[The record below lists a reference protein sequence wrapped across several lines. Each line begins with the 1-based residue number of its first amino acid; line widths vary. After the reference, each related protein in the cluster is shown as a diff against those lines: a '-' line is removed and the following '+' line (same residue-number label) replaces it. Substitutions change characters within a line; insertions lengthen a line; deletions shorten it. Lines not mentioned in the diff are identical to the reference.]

1 MDKTERGTQMHFM
14 WFTERAYHYDLET
27 DPVRYRDL
35 ENEVIRKRSFYGT
48 PNRFF
53 DRAHGAKL
61 LNQYLDEKIYTDA
74 ELLNFDGVMLNEHH
88 GTPFCLGAVMDVEA
102 SIVAKTTKRVKIAL
116 LGNPVPTVSNA
127 LRLAEELAMIDLISN
142 GRMITGWVRG
152 AGSEQLANNANP
164 AYNREM
170 FEEGVDFIVKS
181 WTTPGPFRYEGKHFH
196 FRHVNPWVLPLQ
208 TPHPPFW
215 IPGLISPETAAW
227 CAKRRYPYVAL
238 ATRLEPTLELWDFYN
253 QAAAREGYQA
263 GPENFG
269 YLQPVMVADTQ
280 ERAEEMGKRIL
291 YGGAFAHFARPEWM
305 FPPGYNSKAATRR
318 LAQTNFGA
326 NAAAKPLY
334 GDGGEQTEA
343 EIEAVKNTIY
353 QGYPDVLKDMVMIA
367 GTPDIV
373 IPKLKKVL
381 DILRPGIFSF
391 WLDGPVPFKDRKR
404 CLELLNRDVIPA
416 LREHGKKLGLVDPF
430 TRAPGSVPLH
440 GGKPEPVSDPA
451 ALAALA
457 A

>member
-1 MDKTERGTQMHFM
+1 
-14 WFTERAYHYDLET
+14 
-27 DPVRYRDL
+27 
-35 ENEVIRKRSFYGT
+35 
-48 PNRFF
+48 
-53 DRAHGAKL
+53 
-61 LNQYLDEKIYTDA
+61 
-74 ELLNFDGVMLNEHH
+74 
-88 GTPFCLGAVMDVEA
+88 
-102 SIVAKTTKRVKIAL
+102 
-116 LGNPVPTVSNA
+116 VPTVSNA

-238 ATRLEPTLELWDFYN
+238 ATRLEPTLELWDFYS

-280 ERAEEMGKRIL
+280 ERAEELGKRIL

-334 GDGGEQTEA
+334 GDGGEESQEA
-343 EIEAVKNTIY
+343 IEAVKKTIY
-353 QGYPDVLKDMVMIA
+353 AGYPDVLKDMVMIA
-367 GTPDIV
+367 GTPDNV
-373 IPKLKKVL
+373 IPKLKKVM

-391 WLDGPVPFKDRKR
+391 WLDGPVPFKDRQR

-430 TRAPGSVPLH
+430 TRLPGSIPLR
-440 GGKPEPVSDPA
+440 GDKPEPVSDPA

>member
-1 MDKTERGTQMHFM
+1 MHFM

-27 DPVRYRDL
+27 SPGKYEEL
-35 ENEVIRKRSFYGT
+35 ENEVVRKRSFYGT

-102 SIVAKTTKRVKIAL
+102 SVLAKATKRVKIAL

-170 FEEGVDFIVKS
+170 FEEGIDLIIKA

-215 IPGLISPETAAW
+215 IPGLISPDTAQW

-280 ERAEEMGKRIL
+280 ERAEELGKRIL

-305 FPPGYNSKAATRR
+305 FPPGYNSKEATRR
-318 LAQTNFGA
+318 LARSNFGV
-326 NAAAKPLY
+326 NASAKPLY
-334 GDGGEQTEA
+334 GEGGEESKEA
-343 EIEAVKNTIY
+343 IEAVKNTIY
-353 QGYPDVLKDMVMIA
+353 SGYPDVLKDMVMIA
-367 GTPDIV
+367 GTPDNV
-373 IPKLKKVL
+373 IPKLKKVM

-391 WLDGPVPFKDRKR
+391 WLDGPVPFADRRR

-430 TRAPGSVPLH
+430 TCIPGSRPLR
-440 GGKPEPVSDPA
+440 GGTPEPVSDPA
-451 ALAALA
+451 ALAELA

>member
-1 MDKTERGTQMHFM
+1 MHFM

-27 DPVRYRDL
+27 DPTRYRDL

-74 ELLNFDGVMLNEHH
+74 ELLSFDGVMLNEHH

-170 FEEGVDFIVKS
+170 YEEGVDFIVKA

-238 ATRLEPTLELWDFYN
+238 ATRLEPTLELWDFYS

-305 FPPGYNSKAATRR
+305 FPPGYNSKEATRR
-318 LAQTNFGA
+318 LARVNFGA
-326 NAAAKPLY
+326 NAASKPLY
-334 GDGGEQTEA
+334 GEGGEQTEA

-353 QGYPDVLKDMVMIA
+353 QSYPDVLKDMVMIA
-367 GTPDIV
+367 GTPDNV
-373 IPKLKKVL
+373 IPKLKKVM

-391 WLDGPVPFKDRKR
+391 WLDGPVPFPDRKR

-430 TRAPGSVPLH
+430 TRAPGSVPLR
-440 GGKPEPVSDPA
+440 GDKPEPVSDPA
-451 ALAALA
+451 ALAELA

>member
-1 MDKTERGTQMHFM
+1 
-14 WFTERAYHYDLET
+14 
-27 DPVRYRDL
+27 
-35 ENEVIRKRSFYGT
+35 
-48 PNRFF
+48 
-53 DRAHGAKL
+53 
-61 LNQYLDEKIYTDA
+61 
-74 ELLNFDGVMLNEHH
+74 
-88 GTPFCLGAVMDVEA
+88 
-102 SIVAKTTKRVKIAL
+102 
-116 LGNPVPTVSNA
+116 
-127 LRLAEELAMIDLISN
+127 
-142 GRMITGWVRG
+142 
-152 AGSEQLANNANP
+152 
-164 AYNREM
+164 
-170 FEEGVDFIVKS
+170 
-181 WTTPGPFRYEGKHFH
+181 
-196 FRHVNPWVLPLQ
+196 
-208 TPHPPFW
+208 
-215 IPGLISPETAAW
+215 
-227 CAKRRYPYVAL
+227 
-238 ATRLEPTLELWDFYN
+238 LWDFYS

-334 GDGGEQTEA
+334 GEGGEESQEA
-343 EIEAVKNTIY
+343 IEAVKKTIY
-353 QGYPDVLKDMVMIA
+353 AGYPDVLKDMVMIA
-367 GTPDIV
+367 GTPDNV
-373 IPKLKKVL
+373 IPKLKKVM

-391 WLDGPVPFKDRKR
+391 WLDGPVPFTDRKR

-430 TRAPGSVPLH
+430 TRAPGSVPLR

>member
-1 MDKTERGTQMHFM
+1 MHFM
-14 WFTERAYHYDLET
+14 WFTERAYHYDLDT
-27 DPVRYRDL
+27 DPERYRDL
-35 ENEVIRKRSFYGT
+35 ENEVVRKRSFYGT

-53 DRAHGAKL
+53 DRRHGAYL

-74 ELLNFDGVMLNEHH
+74 ELKNFDGVMLNEHH

-102 SIVAKTTKRVKIAL
+102 SIIAKATNRVRIAL
-116 LGNPVPTVSNA
+116 LGNPVPTVANA

-170 FEEGVDFIVKS
+170 FEEGIDLIVKA

-208 TPHPPFW
+208 EPHPPFW
-215 IPGLISPETAAW
+215 IPGLISPDTARW
-227 CAKRRYPYVAL
+227 CAKKRYPYVAL
-238 ATRLEPTLELWDFYN
+238 ATRLEPTLELWDFYS

-280 ERAEEMGKRIL
+280 EKAEEMGKRIL

-305 FPPGYNSKAATRR
+305 FPPGYNSKEATRR

-334 GDGGEQTEA
+334 GDGGEESPEA
-343 EIEAVKNTIY
+343 IEAVKNTIY
-353 QGYPDVLKDMVMIA
+353 SGYPDVLKDMVMIA
-367 GTPDIV
+367 GTPDTV
-373 IPKLKKVL
+373 IPKLKKVI

-404 CLELLNRDVIPA
+404 CLELLNSDVVPA
-416 LREHGKKLGLVDPF
+416 LREYGKKLGLVDPF
-430 TRAPGSVPLH
+430 QRTPGSVLLR
-440 GGKPEPVSDPA
+440 GGQPEPVSNPE
-451 ALAALA
+451 ALAELA

>member
-1 MDKTERGTQMHFM
+1 MHFM
-14 WFTERAYHYDLET
+14 WFTERAYHYDLDTHPRE
-27 DPVRYRDL
+27 YHEL
-35 ENEVIRKRSFYGT
+35 EDEIVRKRSFYGT

-53 DRAHGAKL
+53 DRKHGAKI

-102 SIVAKTTKRVKIAL
+102 SIIAKATKRVRISL

-170 FEEGVDFIVKS
+170 FEEGIDFIVKA

-196 FRHVNPWVLPLQ
+196 FRMVNPWVLPLQ
-208 TPHPPFW
+208 EPHPPFW
-215 IPGLISPETAAW
+215 IPGLISPDTVRW
-227 CAKRRYPYVAL
+227 CAQKRYPYVAL
-238 ATRLEPTLELWDFYN
+238 ATRLEPTLELWDFYS

-280 ERAEEMGKRIL
+280 EKAEEMGKRIL
-291 YGGAFAHFARPEWM
+291 YGGAFSHFARPEWM
-305 FPPGYNSKAATRR
+305 FPPGYNSKEATRR
-318 LAQTNFGA
+318 LAQTNFGV
-326 NAAAKPLY
+326 NAAGKPVF
-334 GDGGEQTEA
+334 GDGNEESPETIA
-343 EIEAVKNTIY
+343 AVKKTIY
-353 QGYPDVLKDMVMIA
+353 DTYPDVLKDLVMIA
-367 GTPDIV
+367 GTPDNV
-373 IPKLKKVL
+373 IPKLKKVI

-416 LREHGKKLGLVDPF
+416 LRDYGKQLGLVDPF
-430 TRAPGSVPLH
+430 QRIPGSVLLR
-440 GGKPEPVSDPA
+440 GGKLEPVSNPA
-451 ALAALA
+451 ALAELA

>member
-1 MDKTERGTQMHFM
+1 MHYM
-14 WFTERAYHYDLET
+14 WFTERAYHYDPEVE
-27 DPVRYRDL
+27 PERYREL
-35 ENEVIRKRSFYGT
+35 ENEILRKRSFYGT
-48 PNRFF
+48 PNRMF

-74 ELLNFDGVMLNEHH
+74 ELMNFDGVMLNEHH

-102 SIVAKTTKRVKIAL
+102 SVVAKTTKRLKIAL

-170 FEEGVDFIVKS
+170 FEEGVDFIVKA

-215 IPGLISPETAAW
+215 IPGLISPETAQW

-280 ERAEEMGKRIL
+280 ERAEELGKRIL

-305 FPPGYNSKAATRR
+305 FPPGYNSKEATRR
-318 LAQTNFGA
+318 LARANFGA
-326 NAAAKPLY
+326 NAAGKPVH
-334 GDGGEQTEA
+334 GEGGEESDEA
-343 EIEAVKNTIY
+343 VEAVKQTIY
-353 QGYPDVLKDMVMIA
+353 SGYPDVLKDMVMIA
-367 GTPDIV
+367 GTPDNV

-391 WLDGPVPFKDRKR
+391 WLDGPVPAKDRLR

-430 TRAPGSVPLH
+430 HCIPGSRPLR
-440 GGKPEPVSDPA
+440 GSTPDPVSDA
-451 ALAALA
+451 EALAAIA
-457 A
+457 

>member
-1 MDKTERGTQMHFM
+1 M
-14 WFTERAYHYDLET
+14 
-27 DPVRYRDL
+27 
-35 ENEVIRKRSFYGT
+35 
-48 PNRFF
+48 
-53 DRAHGAKL
+53 
-61 LNQYLDEKIYTDA
+61 
-74 ELLNFDGVMLNEHH
+74 
-88 GTPFCLGAVMDVEA
+88 
-102 SIVAKTTKRVKIAL
+102 
-116 LGNPVPTVSNA
+116 
-127 LRLAEELAMIDLISN
+127 
-142 GRMITGWVRG
+142 RG

-170 FEEGVDFIVKS
+170 FEEGVDFIVKA

-215 IPGLISPETAAW
+215 IPGLISPETAHW

-238 ATRLEPTLELWDFYN
+238 ATRLEPTLELWDFYS

-280 ERAEEMGKRIL
+280 EKAEEMGKRIL

-305 FPPGYNSKAATRR
+305 FPPGYNSKEATRR
-318 LAQTNFGA
+318 LARSNFGA

-334 GDGGEQTEA
+334 GEGGEESVEA
-343 EIEAVKNTIY
+343 IEAVKQTIY
-353 QGYPDVLKDMVMIA
+353 SGYPEVLKDMVMIA
-367 GTPDIV
+367 GTPDTV

-381 DILRPGIFSF
+381 DILQPGIFSF
-391 WLDGPVPFKDRKR
+391 WLDGPVPFKDRQR
-404 CLELLNRDVIPA
+404 CLQLLNSDVVPA
-416 LREHGKKLGLVDPF
+416 LREHGKKLGLVGPF
-430 TRAPGSVPLH
+430 TCPPGSRPLR
-440 GGKPEPVSDPA
+440 GGKPEPVSNPA
-451 ALAALA
+451 ALAELA